1 MHRHLIIK
9 AFEKAKRET
18 LTDKKTR
25 IAKHLSDYIF
35 EETGEMYGEKSLR
48 THFTNASENAAENI
62 EFKAYVANALCKYL
76 GYNDFSHFLRE
87 NTVEVKESRSHFM
100 SNINGKKKVLSSMV
114 IAVLIG
120 FFGYN
125 TLKKDCM
132 VWQDGHYVKVNCNKE
147 DHDKSVQY
155 DKLIFESQKQ
165 IYPDCNYPFFKTD
178 GRENL
183 WYGKSAEGKLE
194 FFTYYGLHPV
204 NGKTLNPITQYM
216 IKKYICK

>member
-1 MHRHLIIK
+1 MHRYLIIK

-25 IAKHLSDYIF
+25 MAKHLSDYIF
-35 EETGEMYGEKSLR
+35 EETGEVYGEKSLR

-62 EFKAYVANALCKYL
+62 EFKAYVANALSKYL

-87 NTVEVKESRSHFM
+87 NTVGAKKAHSHFM
-100 SNINGKKKVLSSMV
+100 SKINGKKKVLGSV
-114 IAVLIG
+114 AIAMFIG

-132 VWQDGHYVKVNCNKE
+132 AWQVDRYVKVNCNKG

-165 IYPDCNYPFFKTD
+165 IQPDCNYPFFKTD

-183 WYGKSAEGKLE
+183 WYGKSAEGELE
-194 FFTYYGLHPV
+194 FFTHYGLHPV
-204 NGKTLNPITQYM
+204 TGKTLNPITRYM
-216 IKKYICK
+216 INKYICK